1 MSELLARLLQT
12 PGEFTSRPPD
22 LKSPSPPPGIT
33 KQEWGLRHELPLHL
47 INFLRD
53 EAEPLLSL
61 AQSSGATP
69 GKTNRPAKYDYN
81 SPLKPVLE
89 SPGKPRALLSE
100 NNKKPKKKVKLFSAK
115 ITGRV
120 NKSFSD
126 VEEQLDLRTE
136 ASNGADNAN
145 GGLEGIR
152 QLPASPSKSS
162 KKNGF
167 RKSQSTS
174 LFSVPENGD
183 HPIKKFN
190 KSIGEKRTELETPST
205 NNGKQFKKKQSL
217 SPQTLSLA
225 DFMAP
230 MQRRGGGKNNKTPR
244 SPSKIKSSTPIE
256 DHVVPRVANNLSV
269 KMTQL
274 DLSSA
279 DSFPEIGEPA
289 AQKKRRMKP
298 TLLSSSVD
306 SGPVNP
312 VFGQKTVEVN
322 PGETE
327 SPFMVEEVEKKS
339 FDTRE
344 MVREIQSMTTPFKS
358 SSASIKTPNKTP
370 TLSRSNSVV
379 STNLVIPSHH
389 AVEKSEYLNLL
400 ATLYSYVFNNNLMP
414 NFYVELYFVVEL
426 LLLDVP
432 QDYESRQKES
442 SALYLS
448 SIHNCVHFA
457 CQVIS
462 RTAELL
468 VFLDKT
474 TLRLLMDNSRISQF
488 CPDLSEQL
496 GEVCDSKCIPSPLMV
511 SRANRSHRG
520 QENVSFLTVSFQSE
534 TDNRSNFPNN
544 SSFHD
549 FKKQRDKFYFL
560 IRKWGENM
568 KGKDVQFEAA
578 FGVEVE
584 KVMVMYQ
591 HPVNYYHFAKL
602 WMAQLVAMCRGESLE
617 GAQGDTSTLLMAE
630 LKKIDPMKHKRL
642 AARLVT
648 PGRCGGPC
656 PPPSFSGAA
665 EFFRDFILV
674 CNSPKF
680 VRHLRDLLVGE
691 VTRLNSVQLD
701 IGDGSHGV
709 SKLEDS
715 LGWEVTEAGGY
726 NEVLVDQ
733 YQETLITLRILAKFL
748 GFLESFP
755 YTDPSELSS
764 DHVSVSVEVR
774 SQTCVALDVARLV
787 VEAQDSGRL
796 VLTIP
801 WVVEFLCQLDQAA
814 HQLPYYAGLYTR
826 LASIYQTRLA
836 PASCLVSP
844 HTAHFLSLYLGWLFE
859 KKTFP
864 REVLILSQVSC
875 GHTEKLT
882 GGDSLD
888 LAEVVTPSLVRQC
901 CPWVGEVRTL
911 LQQWEGGKRGS
922 QLSLDRTEAGGTYRK
937 ITPLAA
943 PLDKKGKL
951 DKESVAQTQLEEN
964 FFHNQPKSLRRT
976 VEYVSERMA
985 SDVIKKIRQI
995 VVPGEKTAFT
1005 QCLKEA
1011 IKEHIISDKL
1021 SGFLVS
1027 KVPQYSQQSYDKVRA
1042 HTEARL
1048 GDSLRS
1054 DCEAVLVLL
1063 LAFDTSPAVRGT
1075 CVSICVRTV
1084 AEKVGQWVEQHVTKG
1099 YFSREYTIEAER
1111 LARQAT
1117 REQAAAREAVTL
1129 FIGPHEADG
1138 TPASELLILLKTQ
1151 IKSLLIDE
1159 RTDLD
1164 LSSDSLV
1171 SVISRTRH
1179 CVQTRCELTQLAV
1192 RAFESLTLDWI
1203 LSLVTRRPE
1212 AVSKAV
1218 ISSVLDFWS
1227 IMPPSHM
1234 ISIICPRNLFLLATS
1249 PRPELTWLRVRE
1261 LLVALLSSGLL
1272 PALAL
1277 EDSCLSLIQLA
1288 KLDSGLLPNL
1298 GRLSETL
1305 RFLADN
1311 LVTEDLEWVN
1321 IFTQEIIQ
1329 I

>member
-12 PGEFTSRPPD
+12 PGEFTSRLPD
-22 LKSPSPPPGIT
+22 LKSSSPPPGIT
-33 KQEWGLRHELPLHL
+33 KQQWELRHELPLHL

-53 EAEPLLSL
+53 EAEPLFSL
-61 AQSSGATP
+61 AQRFGATP

-81 SPLKPVLE
+81 SPLKLVPE
-89 SPGKPRALLSE
+89 SPGKTRALLSE
-100 NNKKPKKKVKLFSAK
+100 NNKKPKKKVRLFPAK

-126 VEEQLDLRTE
+126 VEEQLDLRIETVNRIGN
-136 ASNGADNAN
+136 SNS
-145 GGLEGIR
+145 GLEGVR
-152 QLPASPSKSS
+152 QLPLSPKKSS
-162 KKNGF
+162 QKNGF
-167 RKSQSTS
+167 KKSQSTS
-174 LFSVPENGD
+174 LFSVPENSD
-183 HPIKKFN
+183 HSAKTF
-190 KSIGEKRTELETPST
+190 GEKRIEIGTPST
-205 NNGKQFKKKQSL
+205 DNVKQFNKKQSL

-244 SPSKIKSSTPIE
+244 SPSKVKSSTPIE

-269 KMTQL
+269 KMIQL

-289 AQKKRRMKP
+289 AIKKKRMKP
-298 TLLSSSVD
+298 TLLNSNID
-306 SGPVNP
+306 SEPVNP
-312 VFGQKTVEVN
+312 VFGQKTMEITS
-322 PGETE
+322 GQTE
-327 SPFMVEEVEKKS
+327 SPFMVEEVDKKN

-358 SSASIKTPNKTP
+358 LSGNKMTPNKTP
-370 TLSRSNSVV
+370 TLSRSNSVI

-414 NFYVELYFVVEL
+414 NFYVEIYFVIEL

-462 RTAELL
+462 RTVELF

-496 GEVCDSKCIPSPLMV
+496 VEVYENKCIPSPLMV
-511 SRANRSHRG
+511 NRANRSH
-520 QENVSFLTVSFQSE
+520 QSHANVSFLTVSFQSE
-534 TDNRSNFPNN
+534 TDNRSNFPSN

-578 FGVEVE
+578 FSVEVE

-602 WMAQLVAMCRGESLE
+602 WMAQLVAMCCGESLE
-617 GAQGDTSTLLMAE
+617 DAQSDSSKSLMTE
-630 LKKIDPMKHKRL
+630 LKNIDPMKHKRL

-680 VRHLRDLLVGE
+680 VRHLRDLLVSE
-691 VTRLNSVQLD
+691 VMRLNSIQLD
-701 IGDGSHGV
+701 IGEGSHGV
-709 SKLEDS
+709 SKEDS
-715 LGWEVTEAGGY
+715 LGWEMTEAGGY

-748 GFLESFP
+748 GFIESFP
-755 YTDPSELSS
+755 YYESSELSS
-764 DHVSVSVEVR
+764 AHVSVSVEVR
-774 SQTCVALDVARLV
+774 SQTCMALDVARLV
-787 VEAQDSGRL
+787 VEAMDSGRL

-814 HQLPYYAGLYTR
+814 HQLPYYSSLYTR

-864 REVLILSQVSC
+864 REVLILSQVNGADSQ
-875 GHTEKLT
+875 KLPC
-882 GGDSLD
+882 GDSLD
-888 LAEVVTPSLVRQC
+888 LAEVVTSGLVRQC

-922 QLSLDRTEAGGTYRK
+922 QLSLDKSEAGGTYRK

-951 DKESVAQTQLEEN
+951 DKESVAQTRLEES

-995 VVPGEKTAFT
+995 VVPGEKKKFT
-1005 QCLKEA
+1005 ECLKEA
-1011 IKEHIISDKL
+1011 KL
-1021 SGFLVS
+1021 SGVLVS
-1027 KVPQYSQQSYDKVRA
+1027 KVSQYSQQSYDKVRA
-1042 HTEARL
+1042 HTDTRL

-1054 DCEAVLVLL
+1054 DCEAVLLLL

-1084 AEKVGQWVEQHVTKG
+1084 AEKVGQWLEQHVTRE
-1099 YFSREYTIEAER
+1099 YFSREYTMEAER

-1117 REQAAAREAVTL
+1117 REQATNREAVTP

-1138 TPASELLILLKTQ
+1138 TPGSKLLILLKTQ
-1151 IKSLLIDE
+1151 IKSLMIDE
-1159 RTDLD
+1159 RTDID

-1171 SVISRTRH
+1171 SVISRILH
-1179 CVQTRCELTQLAV
+1179 CVRTRCELTQLAV
-1192 RAFESLTLDWI
+1192 RAFESLSLDWI
-1203 LSLVTRRPE
+1203 LTLVTKRPE
-1212 AVSKAV
+1212 AVSEAV
-1218 ISSVLDFWS
+1218 ISALLDFWS
-1227 IMPPSHM
+1227 VLPPSQLV
-1234 ISIICPRNLFLLATS
+1234 SVLCPRNLFLLATS
-1249 PRPELTWLRVRE
+1249 SSPDLTWLRVRD
-1261 LLVALLSSGLL
+1261 LLEALIRSGLL
-1272 PALAL
+1272 TALAL
-1277 EDSCLSLIQLA
+1277 EDSCMSLTHLA
-1288 KLDSGLLPNL
+1288 KLDNDLLPHL
-1298 GRLSETL
+1298 KRLSETL
-1305 RFLADN
+1305 RFLANSLDTEN
-1311 LVTEDLEWVN
+1311 LDWVN
-1321 IFTQEIIQ
+1321 IITQEIIET
-1329 I
+1329 